1 LSGTIV
7 LKIPT
12 ESQSFRAA
20 LTDATLRDRVLE
32 WVAAAVTLDDAVYIP
47 LRTDW
52 MPPRDRRTADGV
64 EVLLAGRWP
73 PEVNAETGPRVSAA
87 IFGRVWEI
95 VCDASPTEENKDIA
109 TCGLSGVNEEQTENE
124 APEVAPVVIRIHATP
139 VNHVDGWSWSH
150 VVTEIRRW
158 ADIYPDPLPDPNDIS
173 EAEARALLKTIYQH
187 PAVIAEFE
195 RRRMVAEATQREYRD
210 ARTIQYAIDVG
221 VDLPDP
227 TPPPVTQEFPCTDD
241 GNGDRLV
248 AQYRDSIRYCK
259 TFDAW
264 YLWSG
269 SRWERDETCRM
280 LALAKRV
287 ARTIHIE
294 ASATTDDRREK
305 VGKWALTSGM
315 LSRLRAM
322 IACAAPAVAVT
333 PEEFDAR
340 PELLNCKNGT
350 LELDTLTFRE
360 ARREDLLTKCC
371 GVDYD
376 PAATCPGWLAHLD
389 LVFGGDTAYIRGFQ
403 ELCGYSLLQEN
414 PEQIMAILYG
424 IGKNGKSVTIGAL
437 ARVWGDY
444 AVNIAAESLMV
455 RRGDGPRSDLAR
467 LHGARLVTASEG
479 ESGAYLAESV
489 VKQLTGDDAITV
501 RRLYE
506 NEFEFRPGAKIFL
519 ATNHEPR
526 HPGH

>member
-32 WVAAAVTLDDAVYIP
+32 WTTAAVTLDDAVYIP

-52 MPPRDRRTADGV
+52 MPNGTRRTADGV

-73 PEVNAETGPRVSAA
+73 PEIDAETGPRVSAA

-150 VVTEIRRW
+150 VVTEIRQW

-187 PAVIAEFE
+187 PVVIAEFE

-248 AQYRDSIRYCK
+248 AQYRDAIRYCARRS
-259 TFDAW
+259 THGSSGPVHGGSATRPAGCW
-264 YLWSG
+264 RLPSG
-269 SRWERDETCRM
+269 SPGRSISRRRRPQTTG
-280 LALAKRV
+280 
-287 ARTIHIE
+287 AR
-294 ASATTDDRREK
+294 K
-305 VGKWALTSGM
+305 SG
-315 LSRLRAM
+315 
-322 IACAAPAVAVT
+322 
-333 PEEFDAR
+333 
-340 PELLNCKNGT
+340 NG
-350 LELDTLTFRE
+350 
-360 ARREDLLTKCC
+360 
-371 GVDYD
+371 
-376 PAATCPGWLAHLD
+376 P
-389 LVFGGDTAYIRGFQ
+389 
-403 ELCGYSLLQEN
+403 S
-414 PEQIMAILYG
+414 
-424 IGKNGKSVTIGAL
+424 
-437 ARVWGDY
+437 
-444 AVNIAAESLMV
+444 
-455 RRGDGPRSDLAR
+455 RRGCSRG
-467 LHGARLVTASEG
+467 
-479 ESGAYLAESV
+479 
-489 VKQLTGDDAITV
+489 
-501 RRLYE
+501 
-506 NEFEFRPGAKIFL
+506 
-519 ATNHEPR
+519 
-526 HPGH
+526 